1 MTDAEKRRSE
11 ELAAWEY
18 WESLPKQPTP
28 LNAEMVESGEISV
41 ECGYEDE
48 EIKVSVLTLGPHA
61 AIRSHKHSSDEEEYY
76 NLDTFESP
84 EVLHVPGLPCLLLF
98 PAFFLPYFPSSCLFE
113 SIYLFLLTSFF
124 FCCILCMSC
133 AGINRGRTGRQKR
146 GRNRL

>member
-76 NLDTFESP
+76 NLDTFEKIGECKKGYSHSLKN
-84 EVLHVPGLPCLLLF
+84 EKDSKLNVL
-98 PAFFLPYFPSSCLFE
+98 
-113 SIYLFLLTSFF
+113 SIKFKE
-124 FCCILCMSC
+124 
-133 AGINRGRTGRQKR
+133 GIR
-146 GRNRL
+146 